1 MAYDPY
7 EVDSVN
13 SQPKGTDGP
22 IGTAGDFA
30 KTFAAGTAG
39 IGSNL
44 AAAARYFYEAGR
56 SENGAAIA
64 KGFQDIFSAGQ
75 DAISDTINPETRRIA
90 ASAISSPEFWEH
102 PVLATALKATN
113 MAPSVVALAI
123 PGGLLADTVAASM
136 AVSVGGAVLNAGS
149 GLDEFYKK
157 LDGMSNE
164 QLKEQ
169 SSKYKVWEEVFGE
182 KQARA
187 RLNREAQGWG
197 PAINAILGSVTS
209 VVGPA
214 GTIARK
220 MSGGTSNVLGA
231 SGRGALGAGVIGLAE
246 GAGTNAVQE
255 GVSNLTVQ
263 NAEIEAGLRKEFD
276 VAKAANAALEG
287 GVMGGLMGGLA
298 GAALH
303 GKTPPPSTTDRITRA
318 LNVADAG
325 PAAPAKNESILQ
337 PKTGATGTPAKPVD
351 TPEVGNVQN
360 APTRGSRDG
369 AKEPLGKGE
378 AVAPVEASGP
388 DPAQAAALAAMDPA
402 PNATATEAAAVPG
415 EVTPPEQPGLKPLPQ
430 NVPAGALIGEAAG
443 TRLAPVQDAPLDT
456 GQNVPE
462 KPATLAA
469 QQEQVGTAAR
479 KAVMYPT
486 GTDVPPLPEGMKS
499 TKTARGVFH
508 FDPSQTSRGEIQK
521 LSRLGREN
529 ELLGLGPVSKPEA
542 MARVQAGETPVA
554 VTERT
559 GPLSETPGVEVKA
572 AAGTHATAAEQAK
585 ALEATKTPGNVIA
598 VETPENVLA
607 KRTGRILRAKEEAPV
622 EGTKL
627 KRSTKTSKAAEA
639 EAKTR
644 TAWEAE
650 KTKAIVEGR
659 DIPPEPAPPDV
670 VEKITGKHNT
680 KADREKLQQRL
691 DAAQEIVDK
700 HNGNVEVER
709 EYLTKPEAREQVI
722 ARARAMLAEA
732 NERGIKINERG
743 IKINERGIKINERS
757 KESAKGD
764 SASDNPAM
772 IVLMEA
778 RALVKVADKPKNK
791 EGAERTKATNRFW
804 TRDQSVR
811 KGYVKEV
818 IAERRIEG
826 EENNKVKQGEVDD
839 APDKA
844 KIITKESEGA
854 ASGEK
859 LAANP
864 DAKAKL
870 MAEYNAKL
878 KAEHETKLAPA
889 KIKNDKVTQQQEAIR
904 SIDGNPSEGRKL
916 AGNYSKGHISIEG
929 LPLTLENR
937 RGGTRTGVDPETGK
951 PWKVTMPAH
960 YGYIKRTKGADGE
973 HIDAYDGG
981 SGKRH
986 FVIDQLDHRTGAFDE
1001 HKVMLRFKD
1010 EAAAREAYEKAFSD
1024 GKGKERIGNIHELT
1038 MPELKEWLDKGN
1050 TQEPH
1055 VAHLVRNMDAVNFD
1069 MPGVPG
1075 GHKVKV
1081 EGGLRGGGDT
1091 IRALESTTAA
1101 KELAKLDFSQ
1111 MPGVGGIMARFIKSQ
1126 LMKLAADV
1134 EVHYVSPETMKL
1146 VDANSSQHHAA
1157 SYGLHNYGQYNDGRT
1172 TKSQIFINVETPTGI
1187 GYETRGHTIL
1197 HELVHSVT
1205 VREIDNLPLL
1215 KKQIERLMD
1224 AADRHFGANETAL
1237 RLAHGDALNYGFRN
1251 VKEFIAEAFSNPKFQ
1266 EFLAQTPIDRA
1277 LARQIGLRDTRQT
1290 MWDFLRYAVK
1300 RAVQKVTGEL
1310 PQFDSVLDGIMRV
1323 GEGLTTVHAADRPSV
1338 HGSAAPRV
1346 RQDAMRP
1353 IEEVVRK
1360 LDALGM
1366 DTVKRI
1372 LGHEEMQ
1379 KPERA
1384 PFVLKLRTFDNIAQ
1398 IADHYFGENNP
1409 VRKIHNA
1416 VERMRVTG
1424 ERIFQQSEPIVRKL
1438 VELRAKNIEQ
1448 FREFSSLLHDATVAN
1463 VHPDVATTD
1472 VKNAH
1477 LGKNKTVGTAA
1488 WSKAQHVELFK
1499 RFDALPEEYKAAW
1512 HEVTKHYT
1520 DTQNKMSLGIINN
1533 RILKLMGIEDEALG
1547 QRIHEGTLT
1556 DADKLALGSN
1566 LDVIEA
1572 ASELSK
1578 IEGPYVPLMRR
1589 GEYVVKGT
1597 YEVTRPGNAK
1607 EIRPNE
1613 FEFTSEKE
1621 AKTYAEKNDLRTEIK
1636 KVWVDE
1642 KTGELHQVDPV
1653 SGKTHKML
1661 ESDLDSVARYRVEV
1675 QNRHVEFHENK
1686 RSAEAR
1692 AEELRKSGLD
1702 VHKVVPRLT
1711 EPGGRQAAELS
1722 AALQNLVSKLE
1733 KSEAY
1738 KQSTPTQQAAL
1749 RQAVEEAAAASHGST
1764 RIASKAL
1771 PRRGVE
1777 GYSEDLVQNTVDYGL
1792 SSSRYLAKIDHMPDV
1807 EAGLKAMEDRLDSDH
1822 SKVNQFGRTA
1832 IRNEV
1837 VKRVQD
1843 DVGFEQG
1850 GKFAGVVKRAM
1861 AISFIDKLGS
1871 PAYSV
1876 INAMQPTMVTMPYL
1890 SGRHGVS
1897 RTVMAMGRAYSDIS
1911 ALTVVRQGIAETGRR
1926 LKGSTKADNF
1936 IEDIKARLKSPDE
1949 QALID
1954 HLVEVG
1960 VVDPS
1965 AGMEIRELTKDT
1977 SGVGGKVDAGLGY
1990 LEGVTREMPRA
2001 IESINRVVTALAAY
2015 RLERSRDASHE
2026 KAIQYAQDAVNNTQF
2041 NYSPT
2046 NAPAVFNHPLAKIA
2060 LQFKKYGQ
2068 GMYQLIGSQI
2078 GRAYRNAS
2086 PGDRAEAVK
2095 SLIMLAGTH
2104 MAIAGALGLPTEPF
2118 KYLVMGTGLVTG
2130 KTWNDVEDKV
2140 RHAAADVFGKTG
2152 GEVFSRGLPRLLN
2165 LDLSRMGLD
2174 SVTSFGESRSQKE
2187 SDVKTWLFDS
2197 LSGPVVALGGDWI
2210 KGVNNIANGN
2220 FEKAAEQLIPLKA
2233 ASDSLRAYR
2242 QATEGKKSASGK
2254 QTMTPYNTQETVQR
2268 ALGFGS
2274 GREAE
2279 SGAANSAYYRQSA
2292 AAKEERSSL
2301 MNAWT
2306 YAKPDGK
2313 TKAFAAITKWNQSQ
2327 PDESKIKMK
2336 ELTDKLR
2343 RDEKAATTAV
2353 RGITANKRDKRF
2365 LAEGEIYNT
2374 GM

>member
-1 MAYDPY
+1 MAYDLY
-7 EVDSVN
+7 EVDRVDSA
-13 SQPKGTDGP
+13 PKKGTEPDRSVMGA
-22 IGTAGDFA
+22 IGDVG
-30 KTFAAGTAG
+30 KAAGASFFSG
-39 IGSNL
+39 VGAPI
-44 AAAARYFYEAGR
+44 AAAARYGFELGGSEHGAG
-56 SENGAAIA
+56 IA
-64 KGFQDIFSAGQ
+64 QGLEKIFTAGG
-75 DAISDTINPETRRIA
+75 DAISDTIDPRSQRA
-90 ASAISSPEFWEH
+90 AAAELTSQEFLDH
-102 PVLATALKATN
+102 PILALSMKAAGLTGP
-113 MAPSVVALAI
+113 AVAMAI
-123 PGGLLADTVAASM
+123 PGGLLANTLRATMAA
-136 AVSVGGAVLNAGS
+136 AAAGGVINAGS
-149 GLDEFYKK
+149 GLDTFYKE

-169 SSKYKVWEEVFGE
+169 SSKYKVWEEMLGE
-182 KQARA
+182 KAARA
-187 RLNREAQGWG
+187 RLNTESQGWG
-197 PAINAILGSVTS
+197 PLVNTLIGAAAG

-214 GTIARK
+214 GVAARRLA
-220 MSGGTSNVLGA
+220 GGTSNVIGA
-231 SGRGALGAGVIGLAE
+231 GGRGALGRAGIGAAE
-246 GAGTNAVQE
+246 GGI
-255 GVSNLTVQ
+255 SNLAQNSIADLTVQ
-263 NAEIEAGLRKEFD
+263 NAEIEANLRKEFD
-276 VAKAANAALEG
+276 YAQAANKGLEG
-287 GVMGGLMGGLA
+287 LVLGGAAGGIA
-298 GAALH
+298 GAVLH
-303 GKTPPPSTTDRITRA
+303 GKAPVPSTTDRITRA
-318 LNVADAG
+318 LDVADAS
-325 PAAPAKNESILQ
+325 PAAPAKNESIPQ
-337 PKTGATGTPAKPVD
+337 PKTGTTGTPAKPVES
-351 TPEVGNVQN
+351 PEVGSVQN

-369 AKEPLGKGE
+369 AKPPPLPGRDGAKPPPL
-378 AVAPVEASGP
+378 PVSELGP

-402 PNATATEAAAVPG
+402 PNATATEAAAVPTG
-415 EVTPPEQPGLKPLPQ
+415 VTPPEQPGLKPLPQ

-443 TRLAPVQDAPLDT
+443 ARPAPAPLDT

-462 KPATLAA
+462 KPATLAEQI
-469 QQEQVGTAAR
+469 QQIGTGDR
-479 KAVMYPT
+479 KAVMVPK
-486 GTDVPPLPEGMKS
+486 GTVVPADALGGR
-499 TKTARGVFH
+499 TDLQRLQLGRGTFIY
-508 FDPSQTSRGEIQK
+508 DPKLTTVAEITK
-521 LSRLGREN
+521 LSKVGREN

-542 MARVQAGETPVA
+542 VARVQAGETPVA

-585 ALEATKTPGNVIA
+585 ALEATKTPGNVVA
-598 VETPENVLA
+598 VETPENVLQMRGA
-607 KRTGRILRAKEEAPV
+607 NEPPKRTGRILRAKEEAPV

-627 KRSTKTSKAAEA
+627 KRSTKVSKAAAAEA
-639 EAKTR
+639 ETR
-644 TAWEAE
+644 ATWEAE
-650 KTKAIVEGR
+650 KAKAITEGR
-659 DIPPEPAPPDV
+659 DVPPEPAPLDV
-670 VEKITGKHNT
+670 EEKITGKKYT
-680 KADREKLQQRL
+680 KTEKEKLQERL
-691 DAAQEIVDK
+691 SAAHEVVSK
-700 HNGNVEVER
+700 HRGDVESER
-709 EYLTKPEAREQVI
+709 EHLTKPEAREQII
-722 ARARAMLAEA
+722 ARARAMVAEA
-732 NERGIKINERG
+732 KERGV
-743 IKINERGIKINERS
+743 KINERS

-778 RALVKVADKPKNK
+778 KALLKVADKPGNK
-791 EGAERTKATNRFW
+791 EGAERTKATNKFW
-804 TRDQSVR
+804 IRDESIH

-818 IAERRIEG
+818 IAERRVEG

-839 APDKA
+839 APNKA

-854 ASGEK
+854 ASGDK
-859 LAANP
+859 LAGDEGA
-864 DAKAKL
+864 ARKAKL
-870 MAEYNAKL
+870 IAEMNA
-878 KAEHETKLAPA
+878 KLAPA
-889 KIKNDKVTQQQEAIR
+889 KIKNDKVTQQQEALR

-986 FVIDQLDHRTGAFDE
+986 FVIDQLDHRTGVFDE

-1075 GHKVKV
+1075 GHEVKI

-1146 VDANSSQHHAA
+1146 VDASSSQHHAA
-1157 SYGLHNYGQYNDGRT
+1157 SYGLHNYGYYNDGRT

-1197 HELVHSVT
+1197 HELVHAVT

-1237 RLAHGDALNYGFRN
+1237 RLAHGDALSYGFRN

-1338 HGSAAPRV
+1338 YGSAAPRV

-1353 IEEVVRK
+1353 IEGVIRK

-1477 LGKNKTVGTAA
+1477 LGKNKTMGTAA

-1556 DADKLALGSN
+1556 DADKLALGSY

-1589 GEYVVKGT
+1589 GEYVVKGG
-1597 YEVTRPGNAK
+1597 YQVTRPGNAK

-1613 FEFTSEKE
+1613 FEFASEKD
-1621 AKTYAEKNDLRTEIK
+1621 AKAYAEKSNLKAHIK

-1642 KTGELHQVDPV
+1642 KTGELHQVAPR

-1661 ESDLDSVARYRVEV
+1661 KSDLDSVARYRVEV
-1675 QNRHVEFHENK
+1675 QNRHVEFHETQ

-1722 AALQNLVSKLE
+1722 AALHNLVSKLE

-1738 KQSTPTQQAAL
+1738 KQSTPTQRAAL
-1749 RQAVEEAAAASHGST
+1749 RQAIEEAAAASHGST

-1777 GYSEDLVQNTVDYGL
+1777 GYSEDLVQNTVDYGM

-1837 VKRVQD
+1837 VKRVQG

-1911 ALTVVRQGIAETGRR
+1911 ALTVVRQGIAETSRR

-2046 NAPAVFNHPLAKIA
+2046 NAPAVFNHPLAKMA

-2130 KTWNDVEDKV
+2130 KTWNDVEDKI

-2165 LDLSRMGLD
+2165 MDLSRMGLD
-2174 SVTSFGESRSQKE
+2174 SVTSFGEPRSQKE

-2210 KGVNNIANGN
+2210 KGVTNIANGN

-2343 RDEKAATTAV
+2343 RDEKAATAAV
-2353 RGITANKRDKRF
+2353 RGITANKRNKRF